1 MVGRHAARGSRR
13 GLALGAFVLAGA
25 AVGAGVTL
33 GHDTTTTTST
43 TSLATTTMVTT
54 TTTPPTFTLSAVGDT
69 ELGNTPQVPSN
80 PTAYLANMRGSLAA
94 QIVFGNLEGT
104 MFDGSGGSKCGAG
117 STECYAFKVPTSFAA
132 AYKATGFTVMNSAN
146 NHSHDFGNP
155 GLLSTSAALRAAGLV
170 QAGLAGQI
178 PIVRVG
184 SVKVAFV
191 DFAPYPNL
199 NDMLNA
205 TSAAA
210 LIRHAHSEA
219 DVVVVYMHSGA
230 EGSDADHV
238 TRGTEYYVGED
249 RGNPYAFAHA
259 AINDGADLVIASG
272 PHVLRGM
279 EFYRGHLIAYSL
291 GDFANY
297 YDFGGGGD
305 LALSGILH
313 VTLNASGGFVAGRFT
328 SLLLTPAGQPHVDP
342 RAAAAAFVNALSRE
356 DFGAA
361 AARIGASGAI
371 TAAG

>member
-1 MVGRHAARGSRR
+1 MVGRHAVHRSRR
-13 GLALGAFVLAGA
+13 GVALSAFVLVGA

-33 GHDTTTTTST
+33 SHDTTTTTST
-43 TSLATTTMVTT
+43 TTLPATTLPPTT
-54 TTTPPTFTLSAVGDT
+54 TLPATVTISAVGDT
-69 ELGNTPQVPSN
+69 ELGNSPQVPSD
-80 PTAYLANMRGSLAA
+80 PAAYLANMRAPLAA

-104 MFDGSGGSKCGAG
+104 MYDGAGGSKCGAG
-117 STECYAFKVPTSFAA
+117 SSECYAFKVPTSFAA

-146 NHSHDFGNP
+146 NHSHDFGDP
-155 GLLSTSAALRAAGLV
+155 GLLSTSAALRSAGLV
-170 QAGLAGQI
+170 QAGLAGQM
-178 PIVRVG
+178 PVVRVG
-184 SVKVAFV
+184 SIKVAFV
-191 DFAPYPNL
+191 DFAPYSNV
-199 NDMLNA
+199 NNMLDA
-205 TSAAA
+205 GTAAA
-210 LIRHAHSEA
+210 LIRHAHQVA

-230 EGSDADHV
+230 EGSGADHV
-238 TRGTEYYVGED
+238 TRSTEYYVGED

-259 AINDGADLVIASG
+259 AIDDGADLVIASG

-313 VTLNASGGFVAGRFT
+313 VTINAAGGFVSARFT

-342 RAAAAAFVNALSRE
+342 HAAAAAFVNQLSRE

-361 AARIGASGAI
+361 AARIGARRAI
-371 TAAG
+371 APAR